1 MRNFAFALQRLVAG
15 QAQPPDL
22 PHSLTADD
30 ADEPTDPTR
39 RLRHR
44 ARLHKM
50 QNEDGAFCWKD
61 ACADCLSTSKAVQ
74 AATEAMS
81 TVSNLYEANVR
92 LSILGLRLRCMQM
105 S

>member
-1 MRNFAFALQRLVAG
+1 MRKFAFALQRLVAG
-15 QAQPPDL
+15 QAQPLDL
-22 PHSLTADD
+22 PPSLTADD

-81 TVSNLYEANVR
+81 TVSNLYEANVCLFR
-92 LSILGLRLRCMQM
+92 SGLRLCCWRMA
-105 S
+105 